1 MQGSRPV
8 AVRRQAFFGPNST
21 TRSCGRK
28 RVSDATRTICSH
40 FAPITSRNRTKQEQ
54 ARCIIRKR
62 GTTDCRTLFPKDQRV
77 TGHGR
82 VVLITQRSSVQIRPP
97 QPKKNKGLAGAISLA
112 PSSFSVFFPV
122 GRLAQRSSSA
132 LPCSFRVRSDC
143 SPRQALA
150 SLRDRDVEPV
160 PRQNRVRARRAHVR
174 ARLRDSTTLE
184 TG

>member
-28 RVSDATRTICSH
+28 RVSDATHTICSH

-82 VVLITQRSSVQIRPP
+82 VVLITQRSLVQIQPP
-97 QPKKNKGLAGAISLA
+97 QPCEDKGLADAAAANPFRLPRLHPGIGRAHGAEHHSFTGVRMGAPLAFSSITTNLAGSVSLA
-112 PSSFSVFFPV
+112 
-122 GRLAQRSSSA
+122 
-132 LPCSFRVRSDC
+132 
-143 SPRQALA
+143 
-150 SLRDRDVEPV
+150 LRP
-160 PRQNRVRARRAHVR
+160 
-174 ARLRDSTTLE
+174 TT
-184 TG
+184 

>member
-1 MQGSRPV
+1 
-8 AVRRQAFFGPNST
+8 
-21 TRSCGRK
+21 
-28 RVSDATRTICSH
+28 CSH
-40 FAPITSRNRTKQEQ
+40 FAPIRSRNRTRQEQ
-54 ARCIIRKR
+54 ARRINRQR
-62 GTTDCRTLFPKDQRV
+62 GTAYCRTPFPQDQRV

-82 VVLITQRSSVQIRPP
+82 VVLITQRSLVQIQPP

-150 SLRDRDVEPV
+150 SLRDRDVEP
-160 PRQNRVRARRAHVR
+160 PRRRARFPLRTRASPRRHSWREPPFPLQNRV
-174 ARLRDSTTLE
+174 
-184 TG
+184 

>member
-1 MQGSRPV
+1 
-8 AVRRQAFFGPNST
+8 
-21 TRSCGRK
+21 
-28 RVSDATRTICSH
+28 CSH
-40 FAPITSRNRTKQEQ
+40 FAPIRSRNRTRQEQ
-54 ARCIIRKR
+54 ARRINRQR
-62 GTTDCRTLFPKDQRV
+62 GTAYCRTPFPQDQRV

-82 VVLITQRSSVQIRPP
+82 VVLITQRSLVQIQPP

-160 PRQNRVRARRAHVR
+160 PRQNLI
-174 ARLRDSTTLE
+174 RLTQEHRDPSIRPQ
-184 TG
+184 